1 MDVVNKLIKEIEDGV
16 KQSINAVKARVTL
29 VVEKADE
36 LTEEGKKQYRLYE
49 LKHKRQGQFSDLG
62 EKLHGLVAGKK
73 LKIAHRELKTLI
85 SSIDKTNTEIAK
97 LEDKTPTAPGR
108 KAAGRRAA
116 AKPKTAAKKK
126 TAPRRAE

>member
-62 EKLHGLVAGKK
+62 EKLHKMVAGKK
-73 LKIAHRELKTLI
+73 VKIAHGELKTLL
-85 SSIDKTNTEIAK
+85 SSIDKTNAEIAK
-97 LEDKTPTAPGR
+97 LEDKTPTAPGK
-108 KAAGRRAA
+108 KAAGRKAA
-116 AKPKTAAKKK
+116 ARPKAAAKKK
-126 TAPRRAE
+126 ATTRTAK